1 MGGFF
6 VCLVSLG
13 MLIKAFVD
21 YANGNVE
28 PGWTSVI
35 ISIWVLGGLQLF
47 AIGIIGEYIGKT
59 YMETKR
65 RPRYL
70 IESVLLD
77 AVEQEDTP
85 GRE

>member
-1 MGGFF
+1 M
-6 VCLVSLG
+6 G
-13 MLIKAFVD
+13 ML
-21 YANGNVE
+21 
-28 PGWTSVI
+28 GWTSVI
-35 ISIWVLGGLQLF
+35 ISIWWLGGLQLF